1 MRAVAH
7 RDDSRTDVGVLFAL
21 AFLVAAFELMPGT
34 SWEPIAVRTETLEI
48 EGIDAPV
55 EYDVPDVEPPEEVRP
70 DIGAVLEE
78 EVHDLGDLILS
89 MSSDTTGLE
98 VVGTIETNITEQTG
112 HGDPDVIP
120 QPGTF
125 VPHSVPPRCT
135 FRPVAE
141 YPEMARQAGVEGR
154 VTLQVFVPVS
164 GIPAEVVVM
173 QSSGLDSMDSSA
185 VASARL
191 TRWAPA
197 ERDDGAQVG
206 VWTAL
211 IYEFTLE

>member
-1 MRAVAH
+1 MRVLAH
-7 RDDSRTDVGVLFAL
+7 HEESRMDVGVLSV
-21 AFLVAAFELMPGT
+21 LVLLLIAFESIPGT
-34 SWEPIAVRTETLEI
+34 SWERLAVPESSAEI
-48 EGIDAPV
+48 EGINAPV
-55 EYDVPDVEPPEEVRP
+55 EYDIPDVTPPEEVQP
-70 DIGAVLEE
+70 DINSILNSEIP
-78 EVHDLGDLILS
+78 DLTTQVMALGGDS
-89 MSSDTTGLE
+89 TGLE
-98 VVGTIETNITEQTG
+98 VVGTIETNLIEATEN
-112 HGDPDVIP
+112 HDPDYIP

-135 FRPVAE
+135 FRPNPE

-164 GIPAEVVVM
+164 GVPAQVVVM
-173 QSSGLDSMDSSA
+173 QSSGLESMDSSA

-197 ERDDGAQVG
+197 ERDDGVQVG

-211 IYEFTLE
+211 IYEFRLE